1 MKAQISRRALASGL
15 ALASLAPLPARA
27 DETHCDAEL
36 IELDAA
42 LARAW
47 KLQDQVEGQRLLG
60 ERRDGDLEAAIASAR
75 AIVESILAARAQTLD
90 GLRAKCRALLWC
102 HSGEFK
108 GFAPDPGETFIVN
121 RTTDLELC
129 DLIIRDLLEIALKG

>member
-1 MKAQISRRALASGL
+1 MKAQISRRAVTSGL
-15 ALASLAPLPARA
+15 ALASLAPLPTRA
-27 DETHCDAEL
+27 DEIHCDAEL

-47 KLQDQVEGQRLLG
+47 KLQDQVEGQGLPG
-60 ERRDGDLEAAIASAR
+60 ERRDVDLEAAMASTR

-102 HSGEFK
+102 HSGEFE
-108 GFAPDPGETFIVN
+108 GLAPAPGETFIVS
-121 RTTDLELC
+121 RTTDLQLR
-129 DLIIRDLLEIALKG
+129 DSILRDLLEIALKA

>member
-1 MKAQISRRALASGL
+1 MKTRISRRGLASSL
-15 ALASLAPLPARA
+15 ALASLAPLSTRA
-27 DETHCDAEL
+27 DETHRDAEL

-60 ERRDGDLEAAIASAR
+60 ERRDGDLEAAVASAR
-75 AIVESILAARAQTLD
+75 AVVESILAARAQTLD

-108 GFAPDPGETFIVN
+108 GFAPDPGETFVVN

-129 DLIIRDLLEIALKG
+129 DSIIGDLLEIALKG